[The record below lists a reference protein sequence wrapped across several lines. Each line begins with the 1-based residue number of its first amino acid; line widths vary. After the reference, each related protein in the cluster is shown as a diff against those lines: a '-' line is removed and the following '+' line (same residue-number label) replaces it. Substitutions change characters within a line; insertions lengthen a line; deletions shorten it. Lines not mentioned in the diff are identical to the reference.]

1 LSLAAEYHAAHK
13 ERLARLSPVA
23 KIVAFTPKVQPYPHN
38 AGWEEMWFWDLICP
52 KSHAPK
58 KYPIRDIIGAVSD
71 HYCIDEV
78 DIVSARRTG
87 DLVLP
92 RHVAMYLAKQL
103 THRSL
108 PEIGRMFGQRDH
120 TTILYA
126 VKKIGRKIQTDDV
139 LRLAISEIRRKLG

>member
-1 LSLAAEYHAAHK
+1 MSLAAEYHAAHK
-13 ERLARLSPVA
+13 ERLARLSPV
-23 KIVAFTPKVQPYPHN
+23 VTFTPKVQPYPHN
-38 AGWEEMWFWDLICP
+38 TGWEEMWFWDLICP
-52 KSHAPK
+52 QSHAPK
-58 KYPIRDIIGAVSD
+58 KYFIKDILTAVSD
-71 HYCIDEV
+71 HYCIDEI
-78 DIVSARRTG
+78 DITSARRTG

-103 THRSL
+103 TQRSL

-126 VKKIGRKIQTDDV
+126 VRKIARKAQTDDV